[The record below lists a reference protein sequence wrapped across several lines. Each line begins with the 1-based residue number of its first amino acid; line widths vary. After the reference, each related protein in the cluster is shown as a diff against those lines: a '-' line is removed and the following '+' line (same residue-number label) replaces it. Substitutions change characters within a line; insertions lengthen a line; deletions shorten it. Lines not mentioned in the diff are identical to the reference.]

1 MEIIWGW
8 EMEGGLTTLIII
20 LSISNNEVG
29 IVEEE
34 EEEED
39 KETLVEEEEEEREV
53 GTMGMDRRGD
63 EGGTDSMIACLNRA
77 V

>member
-20 LSISNNEVG
+20 ISNNEVG
-29 IVEEE
+29 IVEE

-53 GTMGMDRRGD
+53 ETMGMDRRGD